1 MVDLILRNREFLKI
15 NYSPCVS
22 WPSFCF
28 CSNVNV
34 ICSNVNL
41 LGNINISHELYKN
54 VWLTPYRFKTRNI
67 IYLEFNKV
75 NTFLFRTI
83 LLSIIDFWRK
93 EPHTNNKYMEVVT
106 RYISVLKQKW
116 IKMKHQLCYE
126 FSYTKGCT
134 FDKKNNGNIM
144 RGNQLLSNSSYIIH
158 IERN

>member
-1 MVDLILRNREFLKI
+1 MVALILRNREFLKI

-54 VWLTPYRFKTRNI
+54 VWLTPYRFKTRNL

-93 EPHTNNKYMEVVT
+93 EPHINNKYMEVVT

-116 IKMKHQLCYE
+116 IKWNINCVTSSVILRDVHSIRKIME
-126 FSYTKGCT
+126 ISWEETSYYQTH
-134 FDKKNNGNIM
+134 
-144 RGNQLLSNSSYIIH
+144 H
-158 IERN
+158 I